1 MEPAGSILSF
11 GLPRPYSRLSQVIAV
26 VMAKAKASRKG
37 KKEWRR
43 NISTKEYDA
52 VVEKEGHEERTGG
65 SLEGVPDAAIFVVDT
80 VKGGARFRKS

>member
-1 MEPAGSILSF
+1 
-11 GLPRPYSRLSQVIAV
+11 
-26 VMAKAKASRKG
+26 MAKAKASRKG

-80 VKGGARFRKS
+80 VKGGPRTRTIRKNRGLEMCVSTQSF